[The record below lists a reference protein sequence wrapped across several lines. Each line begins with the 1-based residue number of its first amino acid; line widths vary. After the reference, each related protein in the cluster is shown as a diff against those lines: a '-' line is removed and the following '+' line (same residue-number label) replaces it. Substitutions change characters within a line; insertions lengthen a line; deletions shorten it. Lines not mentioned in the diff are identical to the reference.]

1 MMDASMDNMNVN
13 LATQIVGNVMEIKMI
28 NVQNVMDQKDYIK
41 VNVKINALQEH
52 L

>member
-1 MMDASMDNMNVN
+1 MDNMNVN
-13 LATQIVGNVMEIKMI
+13 LATQIVVNVMEIKMI

-41 VNVKINALQEH
+41 VNVKINAQQEH